1 MRSTPLYKKIQ
12 FYCLNSAAFQLGALS
27 NPTYANDYL
36 FSFLNCFSFKDILP
50 FFFFCPL
57 LILSYSGRLQ
67 RELTSCAQD
76 VSVLLL
82 FIFQFLLRPVS
93 RKRGKKKTQAH
104 TYTPHTQ
111 KKKALLVAVFHSIW
125 PFFCSNRPPL
135 HYFSFFFFCV
145 SQRTGTRFIIICYS
159 KVRRK

>member
-104 TYTPHTQ
+104 TYTPHTH

-125 PFFCSNRPPL
+125 PFFFLTGL
-135 HYFSFFFFCV
+135 HYIISLFFFLRVPAYGNAIHYYLLF
-145 SQRTGTRFIIICYS
+145 
-159 KVRRK
+159 